1 MDGVTEPSSPTP
13 PDAPEAAARIFG
25 DRLDLAVR
33 YAGWLA
39 DAGVVRGLIG
49 PREVDRLWDR
59 HILNSA
65 VIGECIDDGARV
77 VDIGSGAGL
86 PGIPLAIAR
95 PDLRV
100 QLVEPL
106 LRRATFLSEVVED
119 LGLDNVEVHRGR
131 AEEKSIVTA
140 VGGAD
145 VVTSRAV
152 APVGRLMG
160 WSLPLARK
168 GGFVRAL
175 KGSSVAEEFQRDA
188 VEIRKAGGA
197 EGRVLTVGDGVLDQP
212 TFVAE
217 VERLR

>member
-1 MDGVTEPSSPTP
+1 MLDLVSIDDVPEIPAIATEV
-13 PDAPEAAARIFG
+13 FG
-25 DRLDLAVR
+25 DRAALAVS

-49 PREVDRLWDR
+49 PREVPRLWDR

-65 VIGECIDDGARV
+65 VLCDVIDEGARV
-77 VDIGSGAGL
+77 VDVGSGAGL

-95 PDLRV
+95 PDLTV

-106 LRRATFLSEVVED
+106 LRRATFLKEVVDD
-119 LGLDNVEVHRGR
+119 LGLTNVEVYRGR
-131 AEEKSIVTA
+131 AEEKDIISA

-152 APVGRLMG
+152 APVGRLIR

-168 GGFVRAL
+168 GGAVKAL
-175 KGSSVAEEFQRDA
+175 KGSSVTEELVRDRN
-188 VEIRKAGGA
+188 EIHKAGGSDG
-197 EGRVLTVGDGVLDQP
+197 EVVSVGEGVLSQP
-212 TFVAE
+212 TFVAV
-217 VERLR
+217 VERRR

>member
-65 VIGECIDDGARV
+65 VIGEVIDEGARV

-86 PGIPLAIAR
+86 PGIPLAIANLKMI
-95 PDLRV
+95 PITCFPFGKAVIDD
-100 QLVEPL
+100 PT
-106 LRRATFLSEVVED
+106 A
-119 LGLDNVEVHRGR
+119 
-131 AEEKSIVTA
+131 SI
-140 VGGAD
+140 
-145 VVTSRAV
+145 
-152 APVGRLMG
+152 L
-160 WSLPLARK
+160 
-168 GGFVRAL
+168 
-175 KGSSVAEEFQRDA
+175 
-188 VEIRKAGGA
+188 
-197 EGRVLTVGDGVLDQP
+197 
-212 TFVAE
+212 
-217 VERLR
+217 